1 MSLKKL
7 INDAIVLYPRFSPII
22 SKKRTFE
29 SLDIWLK
36 DIKKNTEFDMPIF
49 IIGNNYDK
57 EK

>member
-1 MSLKKL
+1 L
-7 INDAIVLYPRFSPII
+7 ILLFYDI